1 MTVDASV
8 RWVIL
13 LRVFLSDRELVPSH
27 QFWETVSAV
36 LMISRGRR
44 KE

>member
-13 LRVFLSDRELVPSH
+13 LRVFLSDRELVSGYLASIWGE
-27 QFWETVSAV
+27 QF
-36 LMISRGRR
+36 
-44 KE
+44 